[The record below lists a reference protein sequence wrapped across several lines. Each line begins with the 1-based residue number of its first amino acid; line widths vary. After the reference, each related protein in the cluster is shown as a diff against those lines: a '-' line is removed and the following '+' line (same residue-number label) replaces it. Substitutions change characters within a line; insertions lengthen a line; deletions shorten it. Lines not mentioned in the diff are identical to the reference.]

1 MPVWK
6 EWTVARTAPMALAA
20 MAVVAF
26 SAAAP
31 ARAGDLPPDL
41 ADRLA
46 PLLPAV
52 VNIETVTTK
61 AHRPYYFWGSGFVV
75 EPSGILVTN
84 RHVIA
89 GADRITVTGRDI
101 PPLQAKILYV
111 SGLLDLALLK
121 IDAGRKLPVL
131 TLGDSDTLRIGDPV
145 LALGNPLGIG
155 LSVSAGIV
163 SALDRNIRETAY
175 DDFIQTDAAINHGN
189 SGGPMVNLDGKV
201 VGIDTALYSSPNNT
215 GSIGLGFAM
224 PADDARFIIE
234 QVIRTGRVQAG
245 WAGVQV
251 QRVTA
256 GLAAGF
262 GLPAPRGVLVT
273 AVNRNGPAASLLRPG
288 DIILRLGDKPVSDT
302 RDVQRGIVE
311 TPVGRALPLDLLR
324 DGREQTVSLV
334 VAADPN
340 ATALPET
347 MQPMPLRVTAA
358 TPADPGMRLAP
369 LAARDRA
376 RFEVPADAAGVLVSE
391 VRPGS
396 AAAER
401 GIVAGDVIMMV
412 RTTPVRAPADVTR
425 AIAAVAATGADH
437 APLLI
442 RGRKDT
448 HWVAL
453 PVTPGR

>member
-20 MAVVAF
+20 MVVVAF

-131 TLGDSDTLRIGDPV
+131 TLGDSDTLHIGDPV

-189 SGGPMVNLDGKV
+189 SGGPMIDMDGKV
-201 VGIDTALYSSPNNT
+201 VGIDTALYSSPHNT

-224 PADDARFIIE
+224 PANDARFIIE

-245 WAGVQV
+245 WAGLHV

-256 GLAAGF
+256 ALAAGF
-262 GLPAPRGVLVT
+262 GLSGPRGVLVT
-273 AVNRNGPAASLLRPG
+273 AVDPGGPAASVLRPG
-288 DIILRLGDKPVSDT
+288 DIILRLGDAEVGDT

-311 TPVGRALPLDLLR
+311 APIGNAVALALLR
-324 DGREQTVSLV
+324 DGREQTASIT

-340 ATALPET
+340 ATALSET
-347 MQPMPLRVTAA
+347 MQPLPLRVTAA
-358 TPADPGMRLAP
+358 TPADPGFRLAV
-369 LAARDRA
+369 LTAAERR
-376 RFEVPADAAGVLVSE
+376 RFEVPADAAGVLVTE
-391 VRPGS
+391 VPPGS
-396 AAAER
+396 AAAEQ
-401 GIVAGDVIMMV
+401 GLVAGDVIAMV
-412 RTTPVRAPADVTR
+412 RTDAVHAPADVTR
-425 AIAAVAATGADH
+425 ALAAVAASGADH

-453 PVTPGR
+453 PLTPDR

>member
-1 MPVWK
+1 MRACKPGMI
-6 EWTVARTAPMALAA
+6 ACRAPLALAA
-20 MAVVAF
+20 MAVVALL
-26 SAAAP
+26 AP
-31 ARAGDLPPDL
+31 PPAHAGDLPPDL
-41 ADRLA
+41 AGRLA
-46 PLLPAV
+46 PLLPTV

-121 IDAGRKLPVL
+121 IDAGKKLPVL
-131 TLGDSDTLRIGDPV
+131 MLGDSDTLRIGDPV

-189 SGGPMVNLDGKV
+189 SGGPMVDLDGKV
-201 VGIDTALYSSPNNT
+201 VGIDTALYSSPHNT

-224 PADDARFIIE
+224 PANDARFIIE
-234 QVIRTGRVQAG
+234 QVIRTGHVQAG
-245 WAGVQV
+245 WAGLHV

-256 GLAAGF
+256 PLASGF

-273 AVNRNGPAASLLRPG
+273 AVDPGGPAASVLRPG
-288 DIILRLGDKPVSDT
+288 DIILRLGDAAVNDT

-311 TPVGRALPLDLLR
+311 APVGQTLALALLR
-324 DGREQTVSLV
+324 DGQEQTVSIV

-340 ATALPET
+340 ATALPES
-347 MQPMPLRVTAA
+347 MQPPPLRVTAA
-358 TPADPGMRLAP
+358 TPADPGFRLAA
-369 LAARDRA
+369 LTTAERR
-376 RFEVPADAAGVLVSE
+376 RFEVPADAAGVVVTE
-391 VRPGS
+391 VPAGS
-396 AAAER
+396 AAAEQ
-401 GIVAGDVIMMV
+401 GLVAGDVIMRV
-412 RTTPVRAPADVTR
+412 RTQAVHAPADVTR
-425 AIAAVAATGADH
+425 ALAAVAATGADH

-442 RGRKDT
+442 RGRKDS

-453 PVTPGR
+453 PLAADR